1 MFTRSS
7 AVQHTNAKS
16 FHGQKDNTRSAGLQP
31 RVNDAPLKQRAT
43 GADDRSSLCLDAVTD
58 RFHFRVLNRDGA
70 ARRGELTTPHG
81 VVQTPAFMPVGT
93 RGAVKAVT
101 QQQLEELGAEII
113 LGNTYHL
120 YLKPGDGLIARC
132 GGLHKFIGWDRPIL
146 TDSGGYQVFSLAA
159 MRLIKEEGAEF
170 RSHID
175 GSLHLLTPERAV
187 DIQAQ
192 LGSDIAMV
200 LDECAST
207 QSASD
212 ADRPVSDVL
221 HDATRIAMERS
232 ARWAGRARR
241 RQLQLRDDPRGAPDV
256 IVTNPGQAQFGI
268 IQGGIDAGLRTESV
282 QRTTDIGFEAYAIGG
297 LSVGEPVEIMYD
309 VVAHT
314 APRLPE
320 DKPRYLMGTGMPD
333 DLVECVARGIDM
345 FDCVLPTRNAR
356 NGQLMTSRGPI
367 AIKNARYAEDL
378 SPPDPDCTCYTCR
391 HFSRAYLRHL
401 FVVGEMT
408 AGTLNSLHNLHF
420 YLDTMRRIREAI
432 VFGSFEKLRREFHQ
446 TFSRRPQ
453 L

>member
-1 MFTRSS
+1 L
-7 AVQHTNAKS
+7 NA
-16 FHGQKDNTRSAGLQP
+16 
-31 RVNDAPLKQRAT
+31 VNDP
-43 GADDRSSLCLDAVTD
+43 
-58 RFHFRVLNRDGA
+58 FHFQVLNRDGA
-70 ARRGELTTPHG
+70 ARRGEFTTPHG
-81 VVQTPAFMPVGT
+81 LVQTPAFMPVGT
-93 RGAVKAVT
+93 RGAVKAIT
-101 QQQLEELGAEII
+101 QQQLEDLGAEIV
-113 LGNTYHL
+113 LANTYHL

-132 GGLHKFIGWDRPIL
+132 GGLHKFMGWDRPIL

-207 QSASD
+207 QPASD
-212 ADRPVSDVL
+212 ADRPVTNGL
-221 HDATRIAMERS
+221 HDASRIAMERS
-232 ARWAGRARR
+232 ARWAERARH
-241 RQLQLRDDPRGAPDV
+241 RQLQLRDDPRSARGV

-282 QRTTDIGFEAYAIGG
+282 QRTTEIGFEAYAIGG
-297 LSVGEPVEIMYD
+297 LSVGEPVAIMYD

-314 APRLPE
+314 APLLPD

-367 AIKNARYAEDL
+367 AIKNARYAEDP

-408 AGTLNSLHNLHF
+408 AATLNSLHNLHF